1 MIRLSSRLS
10 AVFGQVVAARKDI
23 GPGRVIDVGSDHGL
37 LAVSCL
43 ENDIAT
49 EAICTEIHKGP
60 AEHSKEALKEAGFEE
75 RSEVY
80 VTDGLNGISLK
91 AGDIVVIAGMGGL
104 NIIDIITRCIEAE
117 SPELLKQVRFIIQ
130 PQKSVNLVRKF
141 FAQKGFVFDDESVC
155 TDRDFFYNIMRM
167 RFSGISYELG
177 AFKECYGV
185 LLSDKEKAGDELVK
199 AYFAHLDEVFEIRS
213 RSDLIVR
220 EALNERNGHE
230 DK

>member
-10 AVFGQVVAARKDI
+10 AVFDQVSEARKDL

-43 ENDIAT
+43 ENGIAT
-49 EAICTEIHKGP
+49 EAVCTEIHQGP
-60 AEHSKEALKEAGFEE
+60 ADHSKEALKEAGFED
-75 RSEVY
+75 RSCVY
-80 VTDGLNGISLK
+80 VTDGLNGISLRT
-91 AGDIVVIAGMGGL
+91 GDIVVIAGMGGL
-104 NIIDIITRCIEAE
+104 NIIDIVTRCIASETPAI
-117 SPELLKQVRFIIQ
+117 LKQVRFIIQ

-141 FAQKGFVFDDESVC
+141 FAQKGFDFDDESVC

-167 RFSGISYELG
+167 SYSGISYELG
-177 AFKECYGV
+177 AYRECYGV
-185 LLSDKEKAGDELVK
+185 LLPDKEAAGDALVK

-213 RSDLIVR
+213 RSDLVVR

-230 DK
+230 NK